1 MVYITIRYANTYI
14 FVYRALS
21 NPDADTQF
29 MCLPVTIK
37 NKIYPLAIV
46 MFVNLLAF
54 PRIDILA
61 AALLGYIEFR
71 FFSGAMIKLSEV
83 FIIVS
88 NYKKSTESTP

>member
-1 MVYITIRYANTYI
+1 MII
-14 FVYRALS
+14 VYRALS

-29 MCLPVTIK
+29 LCLPVTIN

-71 FFSGAMIKLSEV
+71 YFRGSMINLSEV
-83 FIIVS
+83 FIWIVTTKVPS
-88 NYKKSTESTP
+88 QRHSWYIRVEALQE